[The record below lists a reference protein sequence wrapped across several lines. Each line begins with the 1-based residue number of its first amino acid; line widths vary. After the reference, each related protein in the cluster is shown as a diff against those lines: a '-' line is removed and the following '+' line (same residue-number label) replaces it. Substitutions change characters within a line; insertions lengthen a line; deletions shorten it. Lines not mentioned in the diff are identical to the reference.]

1 MENIQESNV
10 QFSFAEGE
18 VLLVDK
24 PLTWTSFDVV
34 GKLRNTMKPLKLK
47 VGHAGTLDP
56 LATGL
61 LIICTGKLT
70 KKIDT
75 FQAEDKEYTGTIT
88 LGATT
93 PSYDLETEIDQTFDI
108 ATITE
113 EAILN
118 ATKNFIGEIN
128 QYPPAHSALKIN
140 GERVYEKA
148 RRGEDVELKPRKVF
162 IHTFEIEKI
171 ELPIVYFRIKCS
183 KGTYIRS
190 IAHDFGK
197 ALNNG
202 SHLSSLRR
210 TMSGNYHVDKA
221 WNLDELIQ
229 TIKAQKAVMEEE
241 KVTVISNEN
250 I

>member
-1 MENIQESNV
+1 MKETTEKKHKI
-10 QFSFAEGE
+10 FSFAEGE
-18 VLLVDK
+18 ILLVDK

-75 FQAEDKEYTGTIT
+75 FQAEDKEYTGIIT

-108 ATITE
+108 SAITE
-113 EAILN
+113 EEIL
-118 ATKNFIGEIN
+118 AVAKSFEGE
-128 QYPPAHSALKIN
+128 QEQLPPAHSAVKIK

-148 RRGEDVELKPRKVF
+148 RRGEDVELKPRKIIISSFV
-162 IHTFEIEKI
+162 IEKI
-171 ELPIVYFRIKCS
+171 EMPNVHFRIKCS

-202 SHLSSLRR
+202 AHLSSLRR
-210 TMSGNYHVDKA
+210 TMSGDFHVDDA
-221 WNLDELIQ
+221 WKLDELIKAIREQKESTLQQ
-229 TIKAQKAVMEEE
+229 TL
-241 KVTVISNEN
+241 
-250 I
+250 